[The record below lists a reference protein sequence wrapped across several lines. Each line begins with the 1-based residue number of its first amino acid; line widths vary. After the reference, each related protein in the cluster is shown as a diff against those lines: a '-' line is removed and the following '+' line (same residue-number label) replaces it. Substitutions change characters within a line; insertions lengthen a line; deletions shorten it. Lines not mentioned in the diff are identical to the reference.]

1 MNHNTSTEKRRKN
14 KLSTGHRL
22 LILAASAVLCLML
35 AMPALSTRDDCKGYP
50 VTLLT
55 DKDYFPSLSKKIQEA
70 RKEIV
75 IAIYLFK
82 TNGFPASYTDIILGN
97 LAKAKQRG
105 VLVTVILEKDDR
117 TDSFI
122 NDENAATA
130 QRLKKAGVAV
140 YFDNPGKMTH
150 SKLAVIDKRF
160 TFIGSHNLTQSA
172 LKYNNEFSVL
182 IDSSDI
188 ALKTISYINNL
199 RR

>member
-1 MNHNTSTEKRRKN
+1 MNHNTSAEKRRKN

-22 LILAASAVLCLML
+22 LILALSAALCLML
-35 AMPALSTRDDCKGYP
+35 VMPALSTRDDCKGYP
-50 VTLLT
+50 VTLLM

-82 TNGFPASYTDIILGN
+82 TNGFPASYTDIILDN
-97 LAKAKQRG
+97 LAKAQQRG
-105 VLVTVILEKDDR
+105 VLVTVVLEKDDR
-117 TDSFI
+117 TDSFV

-130 QRLKKAGVAV
+130 QRLKKAGVTV

-182 IDSSDI
+182 IDSTDI
-188 ALKTISYINNL
+188 ALKTISYINSL
-199 RR
+199 PR